1 MKVVL
6 NQKDLESFKKLRL
19 ICDNNYRLTRLYSK
33 YLSDAPRLVDSNMI
47 NELTKSCG
55 ISEEYAF
62 GLILSAAFGLDT
74 ENNKDDRRFEREYI
88 IPSIKKLDP
97 KRYTENPY
105 YRNIKI
111 PDAISG
117 RWRLTTRTYEPYQ
130 GFICDDLI
138 PLADYKEIPSLGFFS
153 EKFDFPAI
161 LENEN
166 EWMTLTPVDLDTCT
180 DAIDVAKGKVVTFG
194 LGLGYYTYMVSEK
207 EEVSSITV
215 VDISDDAI
223 GMFKK
228 HILPQFPHKEK
239 VHIVKSDAFEYAE
252 KIMPGE
258 KFDYAFADTWRDVSD
273 GFDMY
278 IKMKKL
284 ESLNKETEFGYWI
297 EGLILS
303 HLRWLVFEE
312 LWDSANIG
320 GALSVLDNVKLD
332 SFDDIFNMLS
342 NDSLKKLSKDLKRV
356 SI

>member
-6 NQKDLESFKKLRL
+6 DQKDFERFKNLRL
-19 ICDNNYRLTRLYSK
+19 TCDSNYRLTRLYSK
-33 YLSDAPRLVDSNMI
+33 YLSDVPRLVSGDMI
-47 NELTKSCG
+47 KELTSNCQ

-74 ENNKDDRRFEREYI
+74 ENNVEDRRFEREYI
-88 IPSIKKLDP
+88 IPSIRKLD
-97 KRYTENPY
+97 KKKYIENPY
-105 YRNIKI
+105 YKNIKI
-111 PDAISG
+111 PDAVSG
-117 RWRLTTRTYEPYQ
+117 KWRLTTRTYEPYQ
-130 GFICDDLI
+130 GFICDDLF
-138 PLADYKEIPSLGFFS
+138 PLDGYKEIPSLGFFN
-153 EKFDFPAI
+153 ERFDFPAI

-180 DAIDVAKGKVVTFG
+180 DAIDEAKGKVVTFG

-207 EEVSSITV
+207 EDVSSITV
-215 VDISDDAI
+215 VDISEDAI

-228 HILPQFPHKEK
+228 YILPQFPHKEK
-239 VHIVKSDAFEYAE
+239 VRIVRSDAFEYAE
-252 KIMPGE
+252 KVMPSEG
-258 KFDYAFADTWRDVSD
+258 FGFAFVDTWRDVSD

-284 ESLNKETEFGYWI
+284 EKLNSKTVFSYWI

-312 LWDSANIG
+312 LWDSAKVG
-320 GALSVLDNVKLD
+320 DSLSVFGKAKID
-332 SFDDIFNMLS
+332 SFDDILNMLS
-342 NDSLKKLSKDLKRV
+342 KEELQKLAADLRRA